1 MEAISIADDQRH
13 KLNNETPNTGGP
25 ETVQESLRTNNPRNA
40 DSTEPPSSK
49 NVETSTS
56 TSTQVI
62 IPSEDQAEESSN
74 KAEVDFKDE
83 VDTRDVY
90 ESAVLTEEM

>member
-13 KLNNETPNTGGP
+13 KLNNETPNTGAP
-25 ETVQESLRTNNPRNA
+25 ETVQESLCTNNTRNA

-49 NVETSTS
+49 NLKTSTS

-62 IPSEDQAEESSN
+62 IPSEDQEEESSS
-74 KAEVDFKDE
+74 KDE
-83 VDTRDVY
+83 VDSKDEEDLGHVH
-90 ESAVLTEEM
+90 ESALFIEAR

>member
-13 KLNNETPNTGGP
+13 KLSNETPNTGGP
-25 ETVQESLRTNNPRNA
+25 EIVQASLRTNNPRNA
-40 DSTEPPSSK
+40 DSTEPLSSK

-62 IPSEDQAEESSN
+62 IPSEDQEEESSS
-74 KAEVDFKDE
+74 KDE
-83 VDTRDVY
+83 VDSKHEEDLGQVD
-90 ESAVLTEEM
+90 ESAVFIEER